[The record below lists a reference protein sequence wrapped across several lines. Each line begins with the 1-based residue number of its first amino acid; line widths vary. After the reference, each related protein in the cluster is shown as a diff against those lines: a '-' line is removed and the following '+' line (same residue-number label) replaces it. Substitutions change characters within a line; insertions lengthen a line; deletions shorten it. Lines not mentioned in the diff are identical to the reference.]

1 VKFNE
6 KKNQAYEYGQEIV
19 SVSTSST
26 PDDSTVTSEDAI
38 AQQMRLR
45 ASIKNL
51 FADKKSE
58 DEHLIYKL
66 HNVNFSSVLQAMKFD
81 ESQLRKPQENK
92 DNVGFR
98 SPRFG
103 PTQLTLQTYQELSE
117 DCFERPLAAGTVA
130 GFLSSVECGRLIT
143 ASQQLGL
150 RTITTTFHPSYRSDR
165 RVIFWDPGLAAALWS
180 RVKFLLPKRLS
191 DRWSTDWDVLGF
203 GSRMSIS
210 EYAEGARYAPHQDN
224 EYVESS
230 TTESLLSVIICLQ
243 PAGRGGAINF
253 VDPTQVHK
261 VKLSLPMECGQL
273 LVFPHYL
280 WHEAA
285 RVTHGTRF
293 EMRLE
298 VLCREIGSEKDDC
311 DEENESATDEEAL
324 EGEKDARSD
333 SEGVDDSEL
342 PALEESLPEGQEI
355 QVHDADLEA
364 TEEEASSEDHES
376 GKESADETFSAA

>member
-1 VKFNE
+1 
-6 KKNQAYEYGQEIV
+6 
-19 SVSTSST
+19 
-26 PDDSTVTSEDAI
+26 
-38 AQQMRLR
+38 
-45 ASIKNL
+45 
-51 FADKKSE
+51 
-58 DEHLIYKL
+58 
-66 HNVNFSSVLQAMKFD
+66 
-81 ESQLRKPQENK
+81 
-92 DNVGFR
+92 
-98 SPRFG
+98 
-103 PTQLTLQTYQELSE
+103 
-117 DCFERPLAAGTVA
+117 
-130 GFLSSVECGRLIT
+130 
-143 ASQQLGL
+143 
-150 RTITTTFHPSYRSDR
+150 
-165 RVIFWDPGLAAALWS
+165 
-180 RVKFLLPKRLS
+180 
-191 DRWSTDWDVLGF
+191 
-203 GSRMSIS
+203 MSIS

-311 DEENESATDEEAL
+311 DEENESATDEEAP
-324 EGEKDARSD
+324 GEKEARSD
-333 SEGVDDSEL
+333 SESVDGSEL

-355 QVHDADLEA
+355 QLAHEADLEA
-364 TEEEASSEDHES
+364 TEEEASSDQDHES
-376 GKESADETFSAA
+376 GKESAGETF